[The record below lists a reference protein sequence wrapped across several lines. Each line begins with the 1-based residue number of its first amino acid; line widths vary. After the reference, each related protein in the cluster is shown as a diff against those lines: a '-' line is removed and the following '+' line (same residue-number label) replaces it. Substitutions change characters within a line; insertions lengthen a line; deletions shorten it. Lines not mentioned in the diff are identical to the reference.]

1 MKMWLYP
8 LWIIIDILLFIST
21 IALWIAVPEMKTLNI
36 SLSVFIFSL
45 TAVLVFIKWEEL
57 KILLRTSFFKHAV
70 YQVLNVCLIFA
81 ILGMINFIGFKNY
94 VEFDLTTAKKNSL
107 TDQSLK
113 VLEMVNAP
121 LTLTLYAKREEWEPM
136 LKLLKLFS
144 AKNKSIKVSAID
156 TDLRPDL
163 VKANNISQ
171 NGSVIVKYKNKST
184 AFTLMDELSVTNAL
198 LKVLREKNIVLY
210 IVKGH
215 QELDCQEKGQE
226 GLSEICEKL
235 KSQNYD
241 IKELDLTTT
250 VSVPMDATAV
260 LILGP
265 VTGYLDS
272 EVKQI
277 QSFQERGGSLILAL
291 APVFKSSMYD
301 NLIKLAE
308 PYGLKMG
315 KDIVV
320 DRLSTVQG
328 AEATIPIVSNYDSGH
343 IITNGFEQ
351 RTVYPLSS
359 SISTLTGNDSA
370 TIIAKSTPFPGSWAE
385 TNLKA
390 ISEGKAEFKEGEDQ
404 RGPIGL
410 IGIGEKVGRDSGN
423 SRLVLMGSSSFLV
436 NAYQSQSGNTSLFL
450 NIVSWVANDEGIIS
464 FNRTGTEE
472 SPVILSSLHLQMIFV
487 ISILIV
493 PVIFF
498 GTAIFIYRRRRH
510 L

>member
-8 LWIIIDILLFIST
+8 LWIIIDILLFVSAV
-21 IALWIAVPEMKTLNI
+21 ALWIAVPEMKTLNI
-36 SLSVFIFSL
+36 SLSVFIISL
-45 TAVLVFIKWEEL
+45 SSVLIFIKWDEL
-57 KILLRTSFFKHAV
+57 KNLLRTSFFKHAL
-70 YQVLNVCLIFA
+70 YQVLNVFLIFA
-81 ILGMINFIGFKNY
+81 ILGMINFIGYKNFI
-94 VEFDLTTAKKNSL
+94 EFDLTKAKKNSL
-107 TDQSLK
+107 TDQTIK
-113 VLEMVNAP
+113 VLEMVKAP
-121 LTLTLYAKREEWEPM
+121 LNLTLYARREEWEPM

-144 AKNKSIKVSAID
+144 AKNKSIKISAID

-163 VKANNISQ
+163 VKANNITQ
-171 NGSVIVKYKNKST
+171 NGSVIVNYKNKST
-184 AFTLMDELSVTNAL
+184 TFTLMDELSVTNAL
-198 LKVLREKNIVLY
+198 LKILRENNIVFYL
-210 IVKGH
+210 IKGH
-215 QELDCQEKGQE
+215 QELDCHEKGQE
-226 GLSEICEKL
+226 GLSEICDKL
-235 KSQNYD
+235 KSQNYE
-241 IKELDLTTT
+241 IKELDLATTA
-250 VSVPMDATAV
+250 SIPLDATAV
-260 LILGP
+260 MVLGP

-272 EVKQI
+272 EVKQL
-277 QSFQERGGSLILAL
+277 QSFLDRGGSLILAL
-291 APVFKSSMYD
+291 APVFKPSMYN

-308 PYGLKMG
+308 PYGLMMG

-359 SISTLTGNDSA
+359 SISTLAGNDSA

-390 ISEGKAEFKEGEDQ
+390 ISQGKAEYKEGEDQ

-410 IGIGEKVGRDSGN
+410 VGIGEKVGNNSGN

-464 FNRTGTEE
+464 FNRTGIEE

-493 PVIFF
+493 PIIFF